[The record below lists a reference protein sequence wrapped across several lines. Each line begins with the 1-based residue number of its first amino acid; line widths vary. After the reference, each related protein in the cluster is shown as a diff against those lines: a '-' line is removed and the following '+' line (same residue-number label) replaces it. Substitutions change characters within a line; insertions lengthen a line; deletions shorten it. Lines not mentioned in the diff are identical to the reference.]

1 MFTVGSEEAD
11 GRERLQQDFFGGR
24 ARNIVEEAIV
34 FCSLSFM
41 MFGNIL
47 PNELVDIV
55 KNGKREEFSL

>member
-11 GRERLQQDFFGGR
+11 GRERLQQDFFG
-24 ARNIVEEAIV
+24 RNIVEEATV

-47 PNELVDIV
+47 PNELVDTV
-55 KNGKREEFSL
+55 KNGKREEFSQ

>member
-11 GRERLQQDFFGGR
+11 GRERLQQDFFG
-24 ARNIVEEAIV
+24 RNIVEEAIV

>member
-1 MFTVGSEEAD
+1 MFTLGSEEAD
-11 GRERLQQDFFGGR
+11 GRERLQQDFLG
-24 ARNIVEEAIV
+24 RNIVEEAIV

-55 KNGKREEFSL
+55 KNGKGEEFSL